1 MIQRDLAFFFVLSLC
16 FVMGVVLFGFWLH
29 HMYLIYYN
37 FTTNERM
44 KRIDL
49 EIAVME
55 EQITEIDPYANP
67 YDKGFIGNL
76 REVIFANAV

>member
-29 HMYLIYYN
+29 HMYLIKYN
-37 FTTNERM
+37 YTTNERM

-49 EIAVME
+49 ELAVME
-55 EQITEIDPYANP
+55 EEILNINPYENP
-67 YDKGFIGNL
+67 YDKGFKSNL
-76 REVIFANAV
+76 KEVLYANAI